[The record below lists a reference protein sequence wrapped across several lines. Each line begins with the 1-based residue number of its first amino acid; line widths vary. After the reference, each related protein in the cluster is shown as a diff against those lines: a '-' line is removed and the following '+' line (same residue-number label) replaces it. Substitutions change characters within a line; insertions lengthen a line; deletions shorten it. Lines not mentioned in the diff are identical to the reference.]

1 VSNSY
6 LLDTNTVSDIVH
18 NPNGRVIARMHH
30 VGEHRT
36 CISIIVAA
44 ELRFGV
50 AKGVSRDFAEKVEAL
65 LERLTVLP
73 LAPPVD
79 RFYAEL
85 RADLS
90 ARGKPI
96 GSNDMLIAAHALAL
110 DYVLVTDNMREFTRI
125 KELRVEN
132 WLR

>member
-1 VSNSY
+1 MSNY
-6 LLDTNTVSDIVH
+6 LLDTNTISDIIH

-30 VGEHRT
+30 VGEHRA

-50 AKGVSRDFAEKVEAL
+50 AKGVSRSFAEKVEAL
-65 LERLTVLP
+65 LERFAVLP
-73 LAPPVD
+73 LAPPID
-79 RFYAEL
+79 RVYADL

-110 DYVLVTDNMREFTRI
+110 DYVLVTDNMREFSRI
-125 KELRVEN
+125 KGLRVEN

>member
-36 CISIIVAA
+36 CVSIIVAG

-50 AKGVSRDFAEKVEAL
+50 AKGVSRGFAEKVEAL

-79 RFYAEL
+79 RFYAMV

-96 GSNDMLIAAHALAL
+96 SANDMLIAAHALAL
-110 DYVLVTDNMREFTRI
+110 DYVLVTDNVREFSRV
-125 KELRVEN
+125 KGLRVEN